1 MSLPRGLSAF
11 QGTLNRGADKV
22 NFELDEEQVMLKTSA
37 RDFLQQEC
45 PKKLVRA
52 MMEDEKGYSPE
63 LWKKIADLG
72 WLGLVFPEEYGGVG
86 SSFLD
91 LAVLL
96 EECGRA
102 LLPAPF
108 ISTVVL
114 AGRPIAAFGDENQKQ
129 QFLPSIASGDMIM
142 TLAFSETSGGIEAS
156 DITVTATVSGDNYII
171 NGTKLFVPYAHI
183 ADYFLCVTRTKNNQ
197 DKEEGVTLLLV
208 NSKSPGI
215 QINLLKTMT
224 GDKLCEVVFNNVTV
238 PAKNVL
244 GEPDKGWPIMKRVLI
259 EGQVA
264 ESAWMTGGTRWAMET
279 SIDYAKIRIAFGRPI
294 GSFQAIQHKLANVA
308 VGVEGAT
315 AIMYYAA
322 WAIMVN
328 DPDVDMAA
336 SMAKSWCGETYK
348 QATFDGIQIHGGIG
362 YTWDHDMHLY
372 LKRAKA
378 SEVTFG
384 DSDYHREKVAQML
397 KI

>member
-1 MSLPRGLSAF
+1 M
-11 QGTLNRGADKV
+11 

-52 MMEDEKGYSPE
+52 MMEDEKGYSTE

-102 LLPAPF
+102 LLPGPF
-108 ISTVVL
+108 ISTVIL
-114 AGRPIAAFGDENQKQ
+114 TGRPIAAFGDESQKQ
-129 QFLPSIASGDMIM
+129 QFLPGITSGDMIL
-142 TLAFSETSGGIEAS
+142 TLAFIEAGGGIEAS
-156 DITVTATVSGDNYII
+156 DITVTATVSGDFFII
-171 NGTKLFVPYAHI
+171 NGTKLFVPYAHV
-183 ADYFLCVTRTKNNQ
+183 ADYFLCVTRTKNSK

-208 NSKSPGI
+208 NTKSPGI
-215 QINLLKTMT
+215 QIEPLKTMT

-244 GEPDKGWPIMKRVLI
+244 GKPDKGWPIMKRILT

-264 ESAWMTGGTRWAMET
+264 EAAWMTGGARWAMET
-279 SIDYAKIRIAFGRPI
+279 SIAYANMRIAFGRPI

-315 AIMYYAA
+315 AIIYYAA

-328 DPDVDMAA
+328 DPDAAMAA

-384 DSDYHREKVAQML
+384 DSDYHRERVAQML
-397 KI
+397 NI